1 MSGLFIVAANNMDK
15 LIIILG
21 YISIISGI
29 AIIITL
35 RIVGID
41 LTEGQ
46 LLIRYAHYWVLSVG
60 LVTGGINI
68 CCNTRR

>member
-1 MSGLFIVAANNMDK
+1 MNRLVEM
-15 LIIILG
+15 LG

-46 LLIRYAHYWVLSVG
+46 LLIKYAHYWVLSVA
-60 LVTGGINI
+60 LVIGGINI
-68 CCNTRR
+68 CCNMGHGK